1 MRLPSFALLLA
12 AAMPVAAQPAPNS
25 GADMVDTPVL
35 ARTVEKGERLAPADF
50 TLAPMS
56 AAMARRAIPASA
68 AAGKEAIRRLPEG
81 SAVRATDLLTP
92 QMVKRGDT
100 VIIAVRAGPLSITT
114 SGRALSGGATGDMV
128 RVLNIETNR
137 TLNAVV
143 EDTGHVR
150 VVT

>member
-1 MRLPSFALLLA
+1 MRLPIFAMLFVA
-12 AAMPVAAQPAPNS
+12 GTPAMGQPA
-25 GADMVDTPVL
+25 ADMVDTPVL

-50 TLAPMS
+50 TIEPKI
-56 AAMARRAIPASA
+56 AAAARRAIPASEA
-68 AAGKEAIRRLPEG
+68 TGKEAIRRLLAG
-81 SAVRATDLLTP
+81 SIVRTTDLLVP
-92 QMVKRGDT
+92 QMIKRGDT

-114 SGRALSGGATGDMV
+114 SGRALSGGTTGDIV

-150 VVT
+150 VVAS